1 MPKFAFKLQS
11 VLRHRTAIEQE
22 KQRLYAH
29 ALAAFKDL
37 EDQLKSLNQSMQISN
52 DDIRQNRLVGRLDIG
67 FITAHRRFLLGM
79 QRKAMELVAAMNK
92 AQQEVDRTRLALAE
106 AAKARKVLEKL
117 RETQKSRWQEEVS
130 RKEMIAADE
139 VAMQLTNDARR
150 QP

>member
-1 MPKFAFKLQS
+1 MAQFRFKLDA
-11 VLRHRTAIEQE
+11 VLKHRTAIERE
-22 KQRLYAH
+22 KQRLYAL
-29 ALAAFKDL
+29 ALAAFKEL
-37 EDQLKSLNQSMQISN
+37 EDQLKALNQTMQTSN

-92 AQQEVDRTRLALAE
+92 AQQEVDRTRQAMAE
-106 AAKARKVLEKL
+106 AAKGRKVLEKL
-117 RETQKSRWQEEVS
+117 RETQKQRWQEEVS

>member
-1 MPKFAFKLQS
+1 MAQFRFKLEA
-11 VLRHRTAIEQE
+11 VLRHRTVIERE
-22 KQRLYAH
+22 KQRLYAL
-29 ALAAFKDL
+29 ALAAFKEL
-37 EDQLKSLNQSMQISN
+37 EDQLKALNQTMQTSN

-67 FITAHRRFLLGM
+67 FITAHRRFLLGV
-79 QRKAMELVAAMNK
+79 QRKAMELVAAMNT

-117 RETQKSRWQEEVS
+117 RETQNHRWQEEVS